1 MAMAMA
7 TATATAIALSRHAT
21 PEAEHQVKSALLLDV
36 VVGQGAPIFKLLAS
50 ENQALLIRRNAFLI
64 LDFGLNIINSVRGLN
79 IKCDGLA
86 RKGLNEDLHATAE
99 AEHQVKSA
107 LLLDV
112 VIRKGTA
119 IFQLLS
125 RKDQALLVR
134 RDALLVLDFCLN
146 IVDGVRRLDV

>member
-86 RKGLNEDLHATAE
+86 RKSLNEDLHAAAVAE
-99 AEHQVKSA
+99 NQVESA
-107 LLLDV
+107 LLLDIV
-112 VIRKGTA
+112 VGQGTSVLK
-119 IFQLLS
+119 LLS
-125 RKDQALLVR
+125 RKDQALLVG
-134 RDALLVLDFCLN
+134 RDA
-146 IVDGVRRLDV
+146 

>member
-64 LDFGLNIINSVRGLN
+64 LDFGLNVMNSVRGLD

-86 RKGLNEDLHATAE
+86 RQGLNEDLHAA
-99 AEHQVKSA
+99 AVA
-107 LLLDV
+107 
-112 VIRKGTA
+112 
-119 IFQLLS
+119 
-125 RKDQALLVR
+125 
-134 RDALLVLDFCLN
+134 
-146 IVDGVRRLDV
+146 